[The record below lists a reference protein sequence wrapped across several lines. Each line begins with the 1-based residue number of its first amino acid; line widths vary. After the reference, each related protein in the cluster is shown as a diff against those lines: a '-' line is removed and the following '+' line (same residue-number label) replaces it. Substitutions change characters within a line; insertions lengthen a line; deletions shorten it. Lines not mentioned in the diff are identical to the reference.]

1 MSVYAVVTYDVVDFK
16 KYGEYLAGVVPLLQA
31 QGVEVLAADPAPQ
44 AWEGP
49 PRSMCVVLKFVSEA
63 AARRWYE
70 DPEYTP
76 VKQLRL
82 DATRNGS
89 LLVAKQYEPPPA

>member
-1 MSVYAVVTYDVVDFK
+1 MSVYAIVTYDIIDFQ
-16 KYGEYLAGVVPLLQA
+16 KYGTYLEGVVPLLRE

-49 PRSMCVVLKFVSEA
+49 PRSMSVILKFASEE
-63 AARRWYE
+63 AARRWYD
-70 DPEYTP
+70 DPAYAP

-89 LLVAKQYEPPPA
+89 LLVAKQYQPPPA